1 MLISLPF
8 FTIVVISLVTTVSY
22 FLLNQPV
29 ALVSFITVIYKV
41 YVVIGRCYLC
51 FVLCGDVFEWVRS
64 VCFCL
69 SN

>member
-22 FLLNQPV
+22 CLLNEPV

-51 FVLCGDVFEWVRS
+51 FVLCCDVFEWVRS
-64 VCFCL
+64 VCFSL